1 KAVALNCGAQEQS
14 AAAFYLPLTKVVR
27 ALGLIQRGE
36 KASDVARGT
45 VQAILLHTGFDEAR
59 RLGLAP
65 DTEATLRKEFPQET
79 GVLVVNQ
86 VIPKGPADD
95 ILEPGD
101 IVVRMN
107 GKLIT
112 TFLPWEEGL
121 DQAVGGQVEM
131 LVQRGAEEVTV
142 ELTVG

>member
-1 KAVALNCGAQEQS
+1 M
-14 AAAFYLPLTKVVR
+14 T
-27 ALGLIQRGE
+27 
-36 KASDVARGT
+36 RGT
-45 VQAILLHTGFDEAR
+45 VQTILLHTGFDEAR

-65 DTEATLRKEFPQET
+65 DTEATLRKAFPEET

-86 VIPKGPADD
+86 VIPKGPADN

-107 GKLIT
+107 GDLIT

-131 LVQRGAEEVTV
+131 QVQRGGEEVTV
-142 ELTVG
+142 KLTVG